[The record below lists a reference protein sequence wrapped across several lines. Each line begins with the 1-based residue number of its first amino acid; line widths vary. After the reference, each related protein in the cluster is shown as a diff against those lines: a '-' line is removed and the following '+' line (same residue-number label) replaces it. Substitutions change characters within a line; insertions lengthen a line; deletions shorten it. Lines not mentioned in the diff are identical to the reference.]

1 MLNVFEYL
9 EQSAARSPGKLAFAD
24 SSRSL
29 SFSELLAE
37 AGRVGRFIAE
47 RTGIRKPVAVLTD
60 RNVDSLAAFMG
71 ALAAGCFY
79 VPLDAQMPPKRLGSI
94 LSRLGA
100 EVVIDS
106 AGGKAKVEGAVPFS
120 EAVSGE
126 ADWSV
131 LDDRRSRVL
140 DIDPVYVIFT
150 SGSTGE
156 PKGIVCHHRGVM
168 DIVDW
173 LAEAGGFT
181 EDDVLGGQAPFYFD
195 LSVKD
200 IYLTLKC
207 GACCHILDRRLFM
220 FPPLLVKELA
230 AKEVTALVWATSAF
244 HLTANSGALEGAQL
258 PRLRTVILGGEAL
271 RAKQLNIWRTA
282 LPHVRYVNL
291 YGPTEVTVDCTWY
304 PIEREFA
311 DGESI
316 PIGKACRNME
326 VFLLGE
332 DLKPVPDGEPG
343 EICVRGTGLAHGY
356 FGDPVKT
363 AECFIPDPRPCA
375 WPDRIYRT
383 GDLARVD
390 EHGDLVFLSRR
401 DGQIKHMGY
410 RIELGE
416 LENALSSIEGVKAA
430 VSFFDAARD
439 KIVCVYEGEA
449 EADAIGRELRDWLPK
464 YMLPNVYRRLGR
476 LPYNAN
482 GKVDRVRLRDEYFNG
497 QDS

>member
-100 EVVIDS
+100 EVVIDC

-207 GACCHILDRRLFM
+207 GASCHILDRRLFM

-258 PRLRTVILGGEAL
+258 PRLRTVILGGEA
-271 RAKQLNIWRTA
+271 AE
-282 LPHVRYVNL
+282 H
-291 YGPTEVTVDCTWY
+291 
-304 PIEREFA
+304 
-311 DGESI
+311 
-316 PIGKACRNME
+316 
-326 VFLLGE
+326 
-332 DLKPVPDGEPG
+332 
-343 EICVRGTGLAHGY
+343 LAHG
-356 FGDPVKT
+356 
-363 AECFIPDPRPCA
+363 AA
-375 WPDRIYRT
+375 
-383 GDLARVD
+383 
-390 EHGDLVFLSRR
+390 SR
-401 DGQIKHMGY
+401 
-410 RIELGE
+410 
-416 LENALSSIEGVKAA
+416 AL
-430 VSFFDAARD
+430 
-439 KIVCVYEGEA
+439 C
-449 EADAIGRELRDWLPK
+449 
-464 YMLPNVYRRLGR
+464 
-476 LPYNAN
+476 
-482 GKVDRVRLRDEYFNG
+482 
-497 QDS
+497 